1 METLMRVPQGT
12 YEIKRLPYRKNA
24 TLRAWDAADEYLLNH
39 LSANVIDRDAT
50 VLILNDSF
58 GALSVALNS
67 LHPLAITDSFLSQ
80 QATRINLDI
89 NGIDP
94 KRVAL
99 LNSLQVADKTIDWL
113 VIKIPKILA
122 LLEYQ
127 LIQLQPWLTVNTR
140 VVAAGMVKSLPQSVW
155 KLLKRL
161 LGETTTSLA
170 RKKARLIQVD
180 VAAQRTVPENPY
192 PIEYQLENTDFSICN
207 HANVFSRNSLDIGTR
222 FLLQHLPVNPAY
234 QDMIDL
240 GCGNGVVGLML
251 AHKHKQANI
260 RFFDES
266 FMAIASARKN
276 FEQAFGKLRQ
286 VQFTVG
292 DCLDG
297 VEINSAD
304 CIVCNPP
311 FHQQYAVASHIA
323 YKMFKQSLGVLKK
336 EGELWVI
343 GNRHLKYHLTLKQL
357 FGHCDMIASNR
368 KFVIFKCVK

>member
-1 METLMRVPQGT
+1 METLMQVPQGT
-12 YEIKRLPYRKNA
+12 YEIRRLPYRKND

-39 LSANVIDRDAT
+39 LSTSVIDHNAT

-89 NGIDP
+89 NGIDQE
-94 KRVAL
+94 RVTS
-99 LNSLQVADKTIDWL
+99 LNSLQLPDKTIDFL
-113 VIKIPKILA
+113 LIKIPKTLA

-127 LIQLQPWLTVNTR
+127 LIQLQPWLKVNTK
-140 VVAAGMVKSLPQSVW
+140 VIAAGMVKSLPESVW
-155 KLLKRL
+155 KLLERL
-161 LGETTTSLA
+161 LGSTTTSLA
-170 RKKARLIQVD
+170 RKKARLIQVA
-180 VAAQRTVPENPY
+180 VTAQRIVPENPY
-192 PIEYQLENTDFSICN
+192 PVKYQLENTDFTICN

-240 GCGNGVVGLML
+240 GCGNGVVGLMF

-266 FMAIASARKN
+266 FMAIASAQEN
-276 FEQAFGKLRQ
+276 FEQVFGKRRQ
-286 VQFTVG
+286 AQYFTG
-292 DCLDG
+292 DCLTG
-297 VEINSAD
+297 AEENSAD

-311 FHQQYAVASHIA
+311 FHQQHAVANHIA
-323 YKMFKQSLGVLKK
+323 FKMFKQSLQVLKK
-336 EGELWVI
+336 GGELRVI
-343 GNRHLKYHLTLKQL
+343 GNRHLKYHMGLKQL
-357 FGHCDMIASNR
+357 FGHCDVIASNS